1 MYYSKHNSYRLILAL
16 LLMMASIY
24 ANADKPDL
32 KFRRLDTRN
41 GLSNSQVNCILKD
54 SKGFVWI
61 GTQYGLNR
69 YDGYR
74 FREFHSNIKDSTALL
89 SDYVDNLFEDVD
101 GRIWV
106 QQELKY
112 CVYDPKTE
120 QFEQN
125 LSPWLKKAGAEGAV
139 EKVYI
144 DKRKNYWIKLWGGKL
159 YYYNPSKNIKSSFV
173 VDDAKYGPNSGL
185 SSFDSY
191 GKHTVM
197 ILKNGVIAALDGDKG
212 KVVWVSNYVKQR
224 QTADVVNN
232 SIYIDHDRNYWVMT
246 DGDCYVYMQKT
257 RKWYNGVNH
266 LLRKLG
272 FADVPKVEMVT
283 SAMEDRNGHMFLGTN
298 HSGLF
303 VLDFVKKRI
312 YQYEKDIN
320 NETSFSD
327 INVVCLYL
335 DRSGQMWIGTYM
347 GGVNQV
353 VFGNTYV
360 SNLKTGSVNT
370 VTEDKDG
377 NYWLGTNESGIYRYN
392 PITGESRHFTA
403 ADGLTS
409 NILVASLCASD
420 GTLWFGTYGG
430 GLLHY
435 ANGRFTAMRKGTI
448 GDDNVWAV
456 VEAPDKN
463 IWIGTLGAGV
473 QCINPET
480 GTVDTYNSKNSRIA
494 SDYVSSMQMTS
505 EGWIVVGT
513 SNNYSLID
521 PKTRKVVN
529 MKLDQDSTRMTV
541 VTSSNTQVF
550 SDSRGLI
557 WYCSAAGVHVL
568 DNATGRVTLLDQT
581 TGLAGN
587 AVYSVVEDNNK
598 NIWVATEYGV
608 SLILL
613 KYDDGQW
620 QMDIRNYNNRD
631 GLLPGPYNQ
640 RSSFLTHDGKILVG
654 VTNGLNIIKP
664 DQLGSRKVV
673 GRPLFSGLM
682 LYGQQVEV
690 GKKYNGRVILP
701 EALNEIRHMTLSYK
715 ENMFTIQMAS
725 DQGLINNRSQ
735 YVYRLEGFSDKWMK
749 TEIGNPNISFAGLAP
764 GTYKLVV
771 KLLDDCNQI
780 GAEESCMEIVINP
793 PFWRT
798 WWAYLIYIML
808 AGVLLWMLHRREV
821 KKLRLEKIKMVA
833 ETEKRKRREAAS
845 AYDNMS
851 DNLRHSFDDIFSRL
865 DSLMSSEDNE
875 ERYEQQQEVFSMVE
889 SLMSDVNEKNTQ
901 PAEEKQGFIRPTIS
915 DMQIVS
921 LDQRLVNSATEYV
934 ESNLSNSDIS
944 VETMSEAL
952 NMSRVHLYKR
962 LTAITGQTPSEFI
975 RDIRLRHAEQL
986 ILKSQLSISEISYKV
1001 GFNNPRYF
1009 TKYFKDKYGVIPS
1022 QYKKNEE

>member
-1 MYYSKHNSYRLILAL
+1 MNLRKHNLCFAILTL
-16 LLMMASIY
+16 LLMASISVQ
-24 ANADKPDL
+24 AEKPDL
-32 KFRRLDTRN
+32 KFKRLDTRN

-61 GTQYGLNR
+61 GTKYGLNR

-89 SDYVDNLFEDVD
+89 SDYVDKLYEDID
-101 GRIWV
+101 GKIWV

-120 QFEQN
+120 QFQQN
-125 LSPWLKKAGAEGAV
+125 LSPWLKKAGVEGSV
-139 EKVYI
+139 ENVYI
-144 DKRKNYWIKLWGGKL
+144 DNRKNYWIKMWGGKL
-159 YYYNPSKNIKSSFV
+159 YYYNPRKNIRSSFQ
-173 VDDAKYGPNSGL
+173 VDDSKFGPGTSI
-185 SSFDSY
+185 SSYASC
-191 GKHTVM
+191 GRHTLM
-197 ILKNGVIAALDGDKG
+197 ILKNGVIAAFDGDKG
-212 KVVWVSNYVKQR
+212 KVAWVSNYVKNR
-224 QTADVVNN
+224 QKENAVDNR
-232 SIYIDHDRNYWVMT
+232 IYIDRYGNYWVLK
-246 DGDCYVYMQKT
+246 GGSCYIYVQKT
-257 RKWYNGVNH
+257 RRWYNGVSH
-266 LLRKLG
+266 LLRKFG
-272 FADVPKVEMVT
+272 FANVPQIEMV
-283 SAMEDRNGHMFLGTN
+283 SDVKEDPDGRIFIGTN

-303 VLDFVKKRI
+303 VADFGKRQV
-312 YQYEKDIN
+312 YCYEN
-320 NETSFSD
+320 NKANENSLSD

-335 DRSGQMWIGTYM
+335 DRGGQMWIGTYV

-353 VFGNTYV
+353 VFGNPYV
-360 SNLKTGSVNT
+360 SNVRTGSVNT
-370 VTEDKDG
+370 VTEDKEG

-392 PITGESRHFTA
+392 PKTGETRHFTT
-403 ADGLTS
+403 ADGLSS

-430 GLLHY
+430 GLMHY

-480 GTVDTYNSKNSRIA
+480 GTIDTYDSENSRIA
-494 SDYVSSMQMTS
+494 SNYVSSMQMTS

-568 DNATGRVTLLDQT
+568 DNATGRVTLLDQA

-587 AVYSVVEDNNK
+587 AVYSVAEDNNK

-613 KYDDGQW
+613 HYANGQW

-654 VTNGLNIIKP
+654 GVSGLDIINP
-664 DQLGSRKVV
+664 ELLGNRKVV

-690 GKKYNGRVILP
+690 GKKYNGHVILP
-701 EALNEIRHMTLSYK
+701 EALNETRRITLSYK
-715 ENMFTIQMAS
+715 ENMFTVQMAS

-749 TEIGNPNISFAGLAP
+749 TDVGNPNISFAGLAP
-764 GTYKLVV
+764 GTYTLAV
-771 KLLDDCNQI
+771 KLLDDCNQM
-780 GAEESCMEIVINP
+780 GVEESCMEIVINP

-798 WWAYLIYIML
+798 WWAYLLYFIIV
-808 AGVLLWMLHRREV
+808 GVLFWMIHRREV
-821 KKLRLEKIKMVA
+821 KKLRLEKIKMEA
-833 ETEKRKRREAAS
+833 ETEKRKRRESAS
-845 AYDNMS
+845 AYNNMS
-851 DNLRHSFDDIFSRL
+851 DSLCASFDAIFSRL
-865 DSLMSSEDNE
+865 DTIMSSEDNE

-889 SLMSDVNEKNTQ
+889 SLMSDVNEKNAQ
-901 PAEEKQGFIRPTIS
+901 PAEEKSEYIRPIIS

-944 VETMSEAL
+944 VETMSEAM